1 MEKKLILFQKI
12 YDFVLWLYPVINRI
26 PRHHKTVLGRQV
38 EELAVSM
45 LLVVLSAN
53 RARGQKREEL
63 QFVISEDLDKLRILI
78 RLTKDLRFM
87 SIKQYS
93 YSSEKVNEIG
103 KILSGWMHATTDGNR
118 ITSRPETAPEKK
130 PVAKAPQNLTLFE

>member
-12 YDFVLWLYPVINRI
+12 YDFTLWLYPVINRI
-26 PRHHKTVLGRQV
+26 PRHHKTVLGRQI
-38 EELAVSM
+38 EELTVSM

-53 RARGQKREEL
+53 RARGKKRAEFQL
-63 QFVISEDLDKLRILI
+63 VISEDLDKLRILI

-87 SIKQYS
+87 SIKQYV

-103 KILSGWMHATTDGNR
+103 KILSGWMRATTDGHKV
-118 ITSRPETAPEKK
+118 TAKPEPASPKK
-130 PVAKAPQNLTLFE
+130 PVAKAPQNLTLFD